1 MEGGLKEKTAKG
13 LLWGAL
19 NSGSTQLLNLIFGIF
34 LGRLITPAEYG
45 IVGVLSIFTLIA
57 GNLQSSGFTQA
68 LVNLKA
74 PRNEDYTAVFWF
86 NTLISFVLYALLFL
100 SAPLIAR
107 FFHQPCLVEVSRFV
121 FLSFVISSFGI
132 AHNAYMTKNM
142 MNRELAIIGA
152 IALLCS
158 GGVAT
163 FLAFYGFSYWSL
175 AWQQIIYIMVLNIGR
190 YYYTPWRPS
199 WHFTFEPVRKM
210 FGFSVKILITN
221 IINTLSNNIL
231 TLLFGRLYPIK
242 AVGNYSQAYKWNT
255 MASAFVANA
264 VGQVAQPVLASVK
277 EEQGRSVRVFR
288 KMLRFTAFL
297 SFPAMFGLAIISN
310 EFILLTI
317 GKRWIDAV
325 PLLQMLCIGG
335 AFVPFY
341 TLYQNVAI
349 SNGRSDIYM
358 FCNIAQIVLQLV
370 IIGFFY
376 HLGINTMVM
385 VYTLFTIAWLFVW
398 QWTARRIIGL
408 RFREVIKDVMPTL
421 CIALLVMATTYFVTL
436 SLHHLLLL
444 LICRILIAALLY
456 AAIMKLLHVEMMDEL
471 LLFIKKRWAC
481 DKLST

>member
-1 MEGGLKEKTAKG
+1 MEGGLKEKTARG

-19 NSGSTQLLNLIFGIF
+19 NSGSTQLLNLIFGII
-34 LGRLITPAEYG
+34 LGRLLTPAEYG

-86 NTLISFVLYALLFL
+86 NTLTSFVLYALLFL
-100 SAPLIAR
+100 SAPLIAQ

-175 AWQQIIYIMVLNIGR
+175 AWQQIIYITVLNIGR

-210 FGFSVKILITN
+210 FSFSVKILITN

-242 AVGNYSQAYKWNT
+242 AVGDYSQAYKWNT

-277 EEQGRSVRVFR
+277 EEHGRSVRVFR

-317 GKRWIDAV
+317 GKRWLDAV

-335 AFVPFY
+335 AFIPFY

-349 SNGRSDIYM
+349 SNGRSDSYM

-370 IIGFFY
+370 IIAFFY

-398 QWTARRIIGL
+398 QWIAHRIIGL
-408 RFREVIKDVMPTL
+408 RFWEVIKDVMPTQ

-436 SLHHLLLL
+436 PLHHLLLL
-444 LICRILIAALLY
+444 LICRILIATLLY
-456 AAIMKLLHVEMMDEL
+456 AAIMKVLHVEMMDEL
-471 LLFIKKRWAC
+471 LLFIKKR
-481 DKLST
+481 

>member
-86 NTLISFVLYALLFL
+86 NTLTSFVLYALLFL

-175 AWQQIIYIMVLNIGR
+175 AWQQIIYITVLNIGR

-242 AVGNYSQAYKWNT
+242 AVGDYSQAYKWNT

-341 TLYQNVAI
+341 TLYQNIAI

-408 RFREVIKDVMPTL
+408 RFWEVIKDVMPTL

-456 AAIMKLLHVEMMDEL
+456 VAIMKLLHVEMMDEL
-471 LLFIKKRWAC
+471 LLFIKKR
-481 DKLST
+481 

>member
-1 MEGGLKEKTAKG
+1 MEGGLKEKTARG

-19 NSGSTQLLNLIFGIF
+19 NSGSTQLLNLIFGII
-34 LGRLITPAEYG
+34 LGRLPTPAEYG

-86 NTLISFVLYALLFL
+86 NTLTSFVLYALLFL
-100 SAPLIAR
+100 SAPLIAQ

-175 AWQQIIYIMVLNIGR
+175 AWQQIIYITVLNIGR

-242 AVGNYSQAYKWNT
+242 AVGDYSQAYKWNT

-277 EEQGRSVRVFR
+277 EEHGRSVRVFR

-317 GKRWIDAV
+317 GKRWLDAV

-335 AFVPFY
+335 AFIPFY
-341 TLYQNVAI
+341 TLYQNIAI
-349 SNGRSDIYM
+349 SNGRSDSYM

-370 IIGFFY
+370 IIAFFY

-398 QWTARRIIGL
+398 QWIAHRIIGL
-408 RFREVIKDVMPTL
+408 RFWEVIKDVMPTQ

-436 SLHHLLLL
+436 PLHHLLLL

-471 LLFIKKRWAC
+471 LLFIKKR
-481 DKLST
+481 

>member
-34 LGRLITPAEYG
+34 LGRLLTPAEYG

-86 NTLISFVLYALLFL
+86 NTLTSFVLYALLFL
-100 SAPLIAR
+100 SAPLIAQ

-175 AWQQIIYIMVLNIGR
+175 AWQQIIYITVLNIGR
-190 YYYTPWRPS
+190 YYYIPWRPS

-242 AVGNYSQAYKWNT
+242 AVGDYSQAYKWNT

-277 EEQGRSVRVFR
+277 EEHGRSVRVFR

-349 SNGRSDIYM
+349 SNGRSDSYM

-370 IIGFFY
+370 IIAFFY

-398 QWTARRIIGL
+398 QWIAHRIIGL
-408 RFREVIKDVMPTL
+408 RFWEVIKDVMPTQ

-436 SLHHLLLL
+436 PLHHLLLL

-471 LLFIKKRWAC
+471 LLFIKKR
-481 DKLST
+481 

>member
-1 MEGGLKEKTAKG
+1 MEGGLKEKTARG

-19 NSGSTQLLNLIFGIF
+19 NSGSTQLLNLIFGII
-34 LGRLITPAEYG
+34 LGRLLTPAEYG

-86 NTLISFVLYALLFL
+86 NTLTSFVLYALLFL
-100 SAPLIAR
+100 SAPLIAQ

-175 AWQQIIYIMVLNIGR
+175 AWQQIIYITVLNIGR

-317 GKRWIDAV
+317 GKRWLDAV

-335 AFVPFY
+335 AFIPFY
-341 TLYQNVAI
+341 TLYQNIAI
-349 SNGRSDIYM
+349 SNGRSDSYM

-370 IIGFFY
+370 IIAFFY

-398 QWTARRIIGL
+398 QWIAHRIIGL
-408 RFREVIKDVMPTL
+408 RFWEVIKDVMPTQ

-436 SLHHLLLL
+436 PLHHLLLL

-471 LLFIKKRWAC
+471 LLFIKKR
-481 DKLST
+481 

>member
-86 NTLISFVLYALLFL
+86 NTLTSFVLYALLFL

-175 AWQQIIYIMVLNIGR
+175 AWQQIIYITVLNIGR

-210 FGFSVKILITN
+210 FSFSVKILITN

-242 AVGNYSQAYKWNT
+242 AVGDYSQAYKWNT

-471 LLFIKKRWAC
+471 LLFIKKR
-481 DKLST
+481 

>member
-1 MEGGLKEKTAKG
+1 MEGGLKEKTARG

-19 NSGSTQLLNLIFGIF
+19 NSGSTQLLNLIFGII
-34 LGRLITPAEYG
+34 LGRLLTPAEYG

-86 NTLISFVLYALLFL
+86 NTLTSFVLYALLFL
-100 SAPLIAR
+100 SAPLIAQ

-175 AWQQIIYIMVLNIGR
+175 AWQQIIYITVLNIGR
-190 YYYTPWRPS
+190 YCYTPWRPS

-242 AVGNYSQAYKWNT
+242 AVGDYSQAYKWNT

-264 VGQVAQPVLASVK
+264 MGQVAQPVLASVK
-277 EEQGRSVRVFR
+277 EEHGRSVRVFR

-317 GKRWIDAV
+317 GKRWLDAV

-335 AFVPFY
+335 AFIPFY
-341 TLYQNVAI
+341 TLYQNIAI
-349 SNGRSDIYM
+349 SNGRSDSYM

-370 IIGFFY
+370 IIAFFY

-398 QWTARRIIGL
+398 QWIAHRIIGL
-408 RFREVIKDVMPTL
+408 RFWEVIKDVMPTQ

-436 SLHHLLLL
+436 PLHHLLLL

-471 LLFIKKRWAC
+471 LLFIKKR
-481 DKLST
+481 

>member
-86 NTLISFVLYALLFL
+86 NTLTSFVLYALLFL

-175 AWQQIIYIMVLNIGR
+175 AWQQIIYITVLNIGR

-210 FGFSVKILITN
+210 FDFSVKILITN

-242 AVGNYSQAYKWNT
+242 AVGDYSQAYKWNT

-317 GKRWIDAV
+317 GKRWIVAV

-444 LICRILIAALLY
+444 LICRILIATLLY

-471 LLFIKKRWAC
+471 LLFVKKR
-481 DKLST
+481 

>member
-86 NTLISFVLYALLFL
+86 NTLTSFVLYALLFL

-107 FFHQPCLVEVSRFV
+107 FFYQPCLVEVSRFV

-175 AWQQIIYIMVLNIGR
+175 AWQQIIYITVLNIGR

-242 AVGNYSQAYKWNT
+242 AVGDYSQAYKWNT

-471 LLFIKKRWAC
+471 LLFIKKR
-481 DKLST
+481 

>member
-34 LGRLITPAEYG
+34 LGRLLTPAEYG

-86 NTLISFVLYALLFL
+86 NTLTSFVLYALLFL

-175 AWQQIIYIMVLNIGR
+175 AWQQIIYITVLNIGR

-231 TLLFGRLYPIK
+231 TLIFGRLYPIK

-277 EEQGRSVRVFR
+277 EEHGRSVRVFR

-341 TLYQNVAI
+341 TLYQNIAI
-349 SNGRSDIYM
+349 SNGRSDFYM

-370 IIGFFY
+370 IIAFFY

-385 VYTLFTIAWLFVW
+385 VYTLFTIAWLFAW
-398 QWTARRIIGL
+398 QWVAHRIIGL
-408 RFREVIKDVMPTL
+408 RLWEVIKDITPTL
-421 CIALLVMATTYFVTL
+421 SITLLVMATTYFVTL
-436 SLHHLLLL
+436 PLHHLLLL
-444 LICRILIAALLY
+444 LICRILIATLLY
-456 AAIMKLLHVEMMDEL
+456 AAIMKVLHVEMMDEL
-471 LLFIKKRWAC
+471 LLFIKRR
-481 DKLST
+481 

>member
-74 PRNEDYTAVFWF
+74 PQNEDYTAVFWF
-86 NTLISFVLYALLFL
+86 NTLTSFVLYALLFL

-163 FLAFYGFSYWSL
+163 FLACYGFSYWSL
-175 AWQQIIYIMVLNIGR
+175 AWQQIIYITVLNIGR

-242 AVGNYSQAYKWNT
+242 AVGDYSQAYKWNT

-471 LLFIKKRWAC
+471 LLFVKKR
-481 DKLST
+481 

>member
-34 LGRLITPAEYG
+34 LGRLLTPAEYG

-86 NTLISFVLYALLFL
+86 NTLTSFVLYALLFL
-100 SAPLIAR
+100 SAPLIAQ

-175 AWQQIIYIMVLNIGR
+175 AWQQIIYITVLNIGR

-242 AVGNYSQAYKWNT
+242 AVGDYSQAYKWNT

-277 EEQGRSVRVFR
+277 EEHGRSVRVFR

-317 GKRWIDAV
+317 GKRWLDAV

-349 SNGRSDIYM
+349 SNGRSDFYM

-370 IIGFFY
+370 IIAFFY

-398 QWTARRIIGL
+398 QWIAHRIIGL
-408 RFREVIKDVMPTL
+408 RFWEVIKDVMPTQ

-436 SLHHLLLL
+436 PLHHLLLL
-444 LICRILIAALLY
+444 LICRILIATLLY
-456 AAIMKLLHVEMMDEL
+456 AAIMKVLHVEMMDEL
-471 LLFIKKRWAC
+471 LLFIKKR
-481 DKLST
+481 

>member
-86 NTLISFVLYALLFL
+86 NTLTSFVLYALLFL

-175 AWQQIIYIMVLNIGR
+175 AWQQIIYITVLNIGR

-231 TLLFGRLYPIK
+231 TLLFGRLYSIK
-242 AVGNYSQAYKWNT
+242 AVGDYSQAYKWNT

-444 LICRILIAALLY
+444 LICRILIATLLY

-471 LLFIKKRWAC
+471 LLFIKKR
-481 DKLST
+481 

>member
-45 IVGVLSIFTLIA
+45 IVGVISIFTLIA

-86 NTLISFVLYALLFL
+86 NTLTSFVLYALLFL

-175 AWQQIIYIMVLNIGR
+175 AWQQIIYITVLNIGR

-242 AVGNYSQAYKWNT
+242 AVGDYSQAYKWNT

-471 LLFIKKRWAC
+471 LLFVKKR
-481 DKLST
+481 

>member
-86 NTLISFVLYALLFL
+86 NTLTSFVLYALLFL

-175 AWQQIIYIMVLNIGR
+175 AWQQIIYITVLNIGR

-242 AVGNYSQAYKWNT
+242 AVGDYSQAYKWNT

-277 EEQGRSVRVFR
+277 EEHGRSVRVFR

-398 QWTARRIIGL
+398 QWIAHRIIGL
-408 RFREVIKDVMPTL
+408 RFWEVIKDVMPTL

-436 SLHHLLLL
+436 PLHHLLLL

-471 LLFIKKRWAC
+471 LLFIKKR
-481 DKLST
+481 

>member
-86 NTLISFVLYALLFL
+86 NTLTSFVLYALLFL

-107 FFHQPCLVEVSRFV
+107 FFYQPCLVEVSRFV

-175 AWQQIIYIMVLNIGR
+175 AWQQIIYITVLNIGR

-242 AVGNYSQAYKWNT
+242 AVGDYSQAYKWNT

-471 LLFIKKRWAC
+471 LLFVKKR
-481 DKLST
+481 

>member
-1 MEGGLKEKTAKG
+1 MEGGLKEKTARG

-19 NSGSTQLLNLIFGIF
+19 NSGSTQLLNLIFGII
-34 LGRLITPAEYG
+34 LGRLLTPAEYG

-57 GNLQSSGFTQA
+57 GNLQSSSFTQA

-86 NTLISFVLYALLFL
+86 NTLTSVVLYALLFL

-175 AWQQIIYIMVLNIGR
+175 AWQQIIYITVLNIGR

-242 AVGNYSQAYKWNT
+242 AVGDYSQAYKWNT

-277 EEQGRSVRVFR
+277 EEHGRSVRVFR

-317 GKRWIDAV
+317 GKRWLDAV

-341 TLYQNVAI
+341 TLYQNIAI
-349 SNGRSDIYM
+349 SNGRSDFYM

-370 IIGFFY
+370 IIAFFY

-398 QWTARRIIGL
+398 QWIAHRIIGL
-408 RFREVIKDVMPTL
+408 RFWEVIKDVMPTL

-436 SLHHLLLL
+436 PLHHLLLL

-471 LLFIKKRWAC
+471 LLFIKKR
-481 DKLST
+481 

>member
-1 MEGGLKEKTAKG
+1 MEGGLKEKTARG

-19 NSGSTQLLNLIFGIF
+19 NSGSTQLLNLIFGII
-34 LGRLITPAEYG
+34 LGRLLTPAEYG

-86 NTLISFVLYALLFL
+86 NTLTSFVLYALLFL
-100 SAPLIAR
+100 SAPIIAR

-175 AWQQIIYIMVLNIGR
+175 AWQQIIYITVLNIGR

-242 AVGNYSQAYKWNT
+242 AVGDYSQAYKWNT

-277 EEQGRSVRVFR
+277 EEHGRSVRVFR

-317 GKRWIDAV
+317 GKRWLDAV

-341 TLYQNVAI
+341 TLYQNIAI
-349 SNGRSDIYM
+349 SNGRSDFYM

-370 IIGFFY
+370 IIAFFY

-398 QWTARRIIGL
+398 QWIAHRIIGL
-408 RFREVIKDVMPTL
+408 RFWEVIKDVMPTQ

-436 SLHHLLLL
+436 PLHHLLLL
-444 LICRILIAALLY
+444 LICRILIATLLY
-456 AAIMKLLHVEMMDEL
+456 AAIMKVLHVEMMDEL
-471 LLFIKKRWAC
+471 LLFIKKR
-481 DKLST
+481 

>member
-1 MEGGLKEKTAKG
+1 MEGGLKEKTARG

-19 NSGSTQLLNLIFGIF
+19 NSGSTQLLNLIFGII
-34 LGRLITPAEYG
+34 LGRLLTPAEYG

-74 PRNEDYTAVFWF
+74 PRDEDYTAVFWF
-86 NTLISFVLYALLFL
+86 NTLTSFVLYALLFL
-100 SAPLIAR
+100 SAPLIAQ

-175 AWQQIIYIMVLNIGR
+175 AWQQIIYITVLNIGR

-242 AVGNYSQAYKWNT
+242 AVGDYSQAYKWNT

-317 GKRWIDAV
+317 GKRWLDAV

-341 TLYQNVAI
+341 TLYQNIAI
-349 SNGRSDIYM
+349 SNGRSDFYM

-370 IIGFFY
+370 IIAFFY

-398 QWTARRIIGL
+398 QWIAHRIIGL
-408 RFREVIKDVMPTL
+408 RFWEVIKDVMPTL

-436 SLHHLLLL
+436 PLHHLLLL

-471 LLFIKKRWAC
+471 LLFIKKR
-481 DKLST
+481 

>member
-86 NTLISFVLYALLFL
+86 NTLTSFVLYALLFL

-175 AWQQIIYIMVLNIGR
+175 AWQQIIYITVLNIGR

-242 AVGNYSQAYKWNT
+242 AVGDYSQAYKWNT

-408 RFREVIKDVMPTL
+408 RFWEVIKDVMPTL

-444 LICRILIAALLY
+444 LICRVLIAALLY

-471 LLFIKKRWAC
+471 LLFVKKR
-481 DKLST
+481 

>member
-34 LGRLITPAEYG
+34 LGRLLTPAEYG

-86 NTLISFVLYALLFL
+86 NTLTSFVLYALLFL

-175 AWQQIIYIMVLNIGR
+175 AWQQIIYITVLNIGR

-277 EEQGRSVRVFR
+277 EEHGRSVRVFR

-341 TLYQNVAI
+341 TLYQNIAI
-349 SNGRSDIYM
+349 SNGRSDFYM

-370 IIGFFY
+370 IIAFFY

-385 VYTLFTIAWLFVW
+385 VYTLFTIAWLFAW
-398 QWTARRIIGL
+398 QWVAHRIIGL
-408 RFREVIKDVMPTL
+408 RFWEVIKDVMPTL

-436 SLHHLLLL
+436 PLHHLLLL
-444 LICRILIAALLY
+444 LICRILIATLLY
-456 AAIMKLLHVEMMDEL
+456 AAIMKVLHVEMMDEL
-471 LLFIKKRWAC
+471 LLFIKKR
-481 DKLST
+481 

>member
-57 GNLQSSGFTQA
+57 GNLQGSGFTQA

-86 NTLISFVLYALLFL
+86 NTLTSFVLYALLFL
-100 SAPLIAR
+100 SAPLIAQ

-175 AWQQIIYIMVLNIGR
+175 AWQQIIYITVLNIGR

-210 FGFSVKILITN
+210 FSFSVKILITN

-242 AVGNYSQAYKWNT
+242 AVGDYSQAYKWNT

-277 EEQGRSVRVFR
+277 EEHGRSVRVFR

-317 GKRWIDAV
+317 GKRWLDAV

-335 AFVPFY
+335 AFIPFY

-349 SNGRSDIYM
+349 SNGRSDSYM

-370 IIGFFY
+370 IIAFFY

-398 QWTARRIIGL
+398 QWIAHRIIGL
-408 RFREVIKDVMPTL
+408 RFWEVIKDVMPTL

-436 SLHHLLLL
+436 PLHHLLLL
-444 LICRILIAALLY
+444 LICRILIATLLY
-456 AAIMKLLHVEMMDEL
+456 AAIMKVLHVEMMDEL
-471 LLFIKKRWAC
+471 LLFIKKR
-481 DKLST
+481 

>member
-86 NTLISFVLYALLFL
+86 NTLTSFVLYALLFL

-175 AWQQIIYIMVLNIGR
+175 AWQQIIYITVLNIGR

-242 AVGNYSQAYKWNT
+242 AVGDYSQAYKWNT

-358 FCNIAQIVLQLV
+358 FCNIVQIVLQLV

-408 RFREVIKDVMPTL
+408 RFWEVIKDVMPTL

-471 LLFIKKRWAC
+471 LLFIKKR
-481 DKLST
+481 

>member
-1 MEGGLKEKTAKG
+1 MEGGLKEKTARG

-19 NSGSTQLLNLIFGIF
+19 NSGSTQLLNLIFGII
-34 LGRLITPAEYG
+34 LGRLLTPAEYG

-86 NTLISFVLYALLFL
+86 NTLTSFVLYALLFL
-100 SAPLIAR
+100 SAPLIAQ

-242 AVGNYSQAYKWNT
+242 AVGDYSQAYKWNT

-277 EEQGRSVRVFR
+277 EEHGRSVRVFR

-317 GKRWIDAV
+317 GKRWLDAV

-349 SNGRSDIYM
+349 SNGRSDFYM

-370 IIGFFY
+370 IIAFFY

-398 QWTARRIIGL
+398 QWIAHRIIGL
-408 RFREVIKDVMPTL
+408 RFWEVIKDVMPTQ

-436 SLHHLLLL
+436 PLHHLLLL

-471 LLFIKKRWAC
+471 LLFIKKR
-481 DKLST
+481 

>member
-86 NTLISFVLYALLFL
+86 NTLTSFVLYALLFL

-163 FLAFYGFSYWSL
+163 FLACYGFSYWSL
-175 AWQQIIYIMVLNIGR
+175 AWQQIIYITVLNIGR

-242 AVGNYSQAYKWNT
+242 AVGDYSQAYKWNT

-444 LICRILIAALLY
+444 LICRILIATLLY

-471 LLFIKKRWAC
+471 LLFVKKR
-481 DKLST
+481 

>member
-86 NTLISFVLYALLFL
+86 NTLTSFVLYALLFL

-175 AWQQIIYIMVLNIGR
+175 AWQQIIYITVLNIGR

-242 AVGNYSQAYKWNT
+242 AVGDYSQAYKWNT

-398 QWTARRIIGL
+398 QWTARRIIGS

-471 LLFIKKRWAC
+471 LLFIKKR
-481 DKLST
+481 

>member
-86 NTLISFVLYALLFL
+86 NTLTSFVLYALLFL

-107 FFHQPCLVEVSRFV
+107 FFYQPCLVEVSRFV

-175 AWQQIIYIMVLNIGR
+175 AWQQIIYITVLNIGR

-242 AVGNYSQAYKWNT
+242 AVGDYSQAYKWNT

-444 LICRILIAALLY
+444 LICRILIATLLY

-471 LLFIKKRWAC
+471 LLFIKKR
-481 DKLST
+481 

>member
-86 NTLISFVLYALLFL
+86 NTLTSFVLYGLLFL

-242 AVGNYSQAYKWNT
+242 AVGDYSQAYKWNT

-408 RFREVIKDVMPTL
+408 RFWEVIKDVMPTL

-471 LLFIKKRWAC
+471 LLFVKKR
-481 DKLST
+481 

>member
-1 MEGGLKEKTAKG
+1 MEGGLKEKTARG

-19 NSGSTQLLNLIFGIF
+19 NSGSTQLLNLIFGII
-34 LGRLITPAEYG
+34 LGRLLTPAEYG

-86 NTLISFVLYALLFL
+86 NTLTSFVLYALLFL
-100 SAPLIAR
+100 SAPLIAQ

-175 AWQQIIYIMVLNIGR
+175 AWQQIIYITVLNIGR

-242 AVGNYSQAYKWNT
+242 AVGDYSQAYKWNT

-277 EEQGRSVRVFR
+277 EEHGRSVRVFR

-317 GKRWIDAV
+317 GKRWLDAV

-349 SNGRSDIYM
+349 SNGRSDFYM

-370 IIGFFY
+370 IIAFFY

-398 QWTARRIIGL
+398 QWIAHRIIGL
-408 RFREVIKDVMPTL
+408 RFWEVIKDVMPTQ

-436 SLHHLLLL
+436 PLHHLLLL
-444 LICRILIAALLY
+444 LICRILIATLLY
-456 AAIMKLLHVEMMDEL
+456 AAIMKVLHVEMMDEL
-471 LLFIKKRWAC
+471 LLFIKKR
-481 DKLST
+481 

>member
-86 NTLISFVLYALLFL
+86 NILTSFVLYALLFL

-175 AWQQIIYIMVLNIGR
+175 AWQQIIYITVLNIGR

-242 AVGNYSQAYKWNT
+242 AVGDYSQAYKWNT

-385 VYTLFTIAWLFVW
+385 VYTLFTIAWLLVW

-408 RFREVIKDVMPTL
+408 RFWEVIKDVMPTL

-471 LLFIKKRWAC
+471 LLFIKKR
-481 DKLST
+481 

>member
-86 NTLISFVLYALLFL
+86 NTLTSFVLYALLFL

-158 GGVAT
+158 GGIAT

-175 AWQQIIYIMVLNIGR
+175 AWQQIIYITVLNIGR

-242 AVGNYSQAYKWNT
+242 AVGDYSQAYKWNT

-408 RFREVIKDVMPTL
+408 RFWEVIKDVMPTL

-444 LICRILIAALLY
+444 LICRVLIAALLY

-471 LLFIKKRWAC
+471 LLFIKKR
-481 DKLST
+481 

>member
-86 NTLISFVLYALLFL
+86 NTLTSFVLYALLFL

-175 AWQQIIYIMVLNIGR
+175 AWQQIIYITVLNIGR

-242 AVGNYSQAYKWNT
+242 AVGDYSQAYKWNT

-277 EEQGRSVRVFR
+277 EEHGRSVRVFR

-317 GKRWIDAV
+317 GKRWIDTV

-398 QWTARRIIGL
+398 QWTTRRIIGL

-444 LICRILIAALLY
+444 LICRILIATLLY
-456 AAIMKLLHVEMMDEL
+456 AAIMKVLHVEMMDEL
-471 LLFIKKRWAC
+471 LLFIKKR
-481 DKLST
+481 

>member
-86 NTLISFVLYALLFL
+86 NTLTSFVLYALLFL

-175 AWQQIIYIMVLNIGR
+175 AWQQIIYITVLNIGR

-242 AVGNYSQAYKWNT
+242 AVGDYSQAYKWNT

-317 GKRWIDAV
+317 GKRWLDAV

-349 SNGRSDIYM
+349 SNGRSDFYM

-370 IIGFFY
+370 IIAFFY

-398 QWTARRIIGL
+398 QWIAHRIIGL
-408 RFREVIKDVMPTL
+408 RFWEVIKDVMPTQ

-436 SLHHLLLL
+436 PLHHLLLL

-456 AAIMKLLHVEMMDEL
+456 AAIMKVLHVEMMDEL
-471 LLFIKKRWAC
+471 LLFIKRR
-481 DKLST
+481 

>member
-86 NTLISFVLYALLFL
+86 NTLTSFVLYALLFL

-175 AWQQIIYIMVLNIGR
+175 AWQQIIYITVLNIGR

-242 AVGNYSQAYKWNT
+242 AVGDYSQAYKWNT

-421 CIALLVMATTYFVTL
+421 CIALLVMTTTYFVTL

-471 LLFIKKRWAC
+471 LLFVKKR
-481 DKLST
+481 

>member
-86 NTLISFVLYALLFL
+86 NTLTSFVLYALLFL

-107 FFHQPCLVEVSRFV
+107 FFHQPCLVDVSRFV

-175 AWQQIIYIMVLNIGR
+175 AWQQIIYITVLNIGR

-242 AVGNYSQAYKWNT
+242 AVGDYSQAYKWNT

-444 LICRILIAALLY
+444 LICRILIATLLY

-471 LLFIKKRWAC
+471 LLFVKKR
-481 DKLST
+481 

>member
-1 MEGGLKEKTAKG
+1 MEGGLKEKTARG

-19 NSGSTQLLNLIFGIF
+19 NSGSTQLLNLIFGII
-34 LGRLITPAEYG
+34 LGRLLTPAEYV

-86 NTLISFVLYALLFL
+86 NTLTSFVLYALLFL
-100 SAPLIAR
+100 SAPLIAQ

-175 AWQQIIYIMVLNIGR
+175 AWQQIIYITVLNIGR

-242 AVGNYSQAYKWNT
+242 AVGDYSQAYKWNT

-277 EEQGRSVRVFR
+277 EEHGRSVRVFR

-317 GKRWIDAV
+317 GKRWLDAV

-349 SNGRSDIYM
+349 SNGRSDFYM

-370 IIGFFY
+370 IIAFFY

-398 QWTARRIIGL
+398 QWIAHRIIGL
-408 RFREVIKDVMPTL
+408 RFWEVIKDVMPTQ

-436 SLHHLLLL
+436 PLHHLLLL
-444 LICRILIAALLY
+444 LICRILIATLLY
-456 AAIMKLLHVEMMDEL
+456 AAIMKVLHVEMMDEL
-471 LLFIKKRWAC
+471 LLFIKKR
-481 DKLST
+481 

>member
-34 LGRLITPAEYG
+34 LGRLLTPAEYG

-86 NTLISFVLYALLFL
+86 NTLTSFVLYALLFL

-163 FLAFYGFSYWSL
+163 LLAFYGFSYWSL
-175 AWQQIIYIMVLNIGR
+175 AWQQVIYITVLNIGR

-221 IINTLSNNIL
+221 ILNTLSNNIL

-242 AVGNYSQAYKWNT
+242 AVGDYSQAYKWNT

-277 EEQGRSVRVFR
+277 EEHGRSVRVFR

-408 RFREVIKDVMPTL
+408 RFWEVIKDVMPTL

-436 SLHHLLLL
+436 PLHHLLLL
-444 LICRILIAALLY
+444 LICRILIATLLY
-456 AAIMKLLHVEMMDEL
+456 AAIMKVLHVEMMDEL
-471 LLFIKKRWAC
+471 LLFIKRR
-481 DKLST
+481 

>member
-1 MEGGLKEKTAKG
+1 MEGGLKEKTARG

-19 NSGSTQLLNLIFGIF
+19 NSGSTQLLNLIFGII
-34 LGRLITPAEYG
+34 LGRLLTPAEYG

-86 NTLISFVLYALLFL
+86 NTLTSFVLYALLFL
-100 SAPLIAR
+100 SAPLIAQ

-175 AWQQIIYIMVLNIGR
+175 AWQQIIYITVLNISR

-242 AVGNYSQAYKWNT
+242 AVGDYSQAYKWNT

-277 EEQGRSVRVFR
+277 EEHGRSVRVFR

-317 GKRWIDAV
+317 GKRWLDAV

-349 SNGRSDIYM
+349 SNGRSDFYM

-370 IIGFFY
+370 IIAFFY

-398 QWTARRIIGL
+398 QWIAHRIIGL
-408 RFREVIKDVMPTL
+408 RFWEVIKDVMPTL

-436 SLHHLLLL
+436 PLHHLLLL

-471 LLFIKKRWAC
+471 LLFIKKR
-481 DKLST
+481 

>member
-86 NTLISFVLYALLFL
+86 NTLTSFVLYALLFL

-175 AWQQIIYIMVLNIGR
+175 AWQQIIYITVLNIGR

-242 AVGNYSQAYKWNT
+242 AVGDYSQAYKWNT

-297 SFPAMFGLAIISN
+297 FFPAMFGLAIISN

-471 LLFIKKRWAC
+471 LLFIKKR
-481 DKLST
+481 

>member
-57 GNLQSSGFTQA
+57 GNLQSSGFTQV

-86 NTLISFVLYALLFL
+86 NTLTSFVLYALLFL

-175 AWQQIIYIMVLNIGR
+175 AWQQIIYITVLNIGR

-242 AVGNYSQAYKWNT
+242 AVGDYSQAYKWNT

-444 LICRILIAALLY
+444 LICRILIATLIY

-471 LLFIKKRWAC
+471 LLFVKKR
-481 DKLST
+481 